1 MGLDTSYN
9 NIKDVLSPPTVSPH
23 QACVTCMCNYHKIT
37 LQMGLD
43 CRQTSGKDVFNVVI
57 TCVQSHLKCY
67 FCDIYIITI
76 IYLKSYIANKIKS
89 DISRA
94 FRGVVEMEGGAARL

>member
-1 MGLDTSYN
+1 MGHS
-9 NIKDVLSPPTVSPH
+9 
-23 QACVTCMCNYHKIT
+23 
-37 LQMGLD
+37 
-43 CRQTSGKDVFNVVI
+43 SGVPFLFQFNFISNLIVFNVGLNKLM
-57 TCVQSHLKCY
+57 CVYSDKKLYGIKRQ
-67 FCDIYIITI
+67 YIITI